1 MIKKKLRE
9 YAMLKDKKTMGG
21 NNLWVLFYTI
31 RSKTGDP
38 DQQWGDPDNPVY
50 LTDNWLICYSKNEAM
65 DRYKELFSELEIHNA
80 GIAPVDPEWNTG
92 W

>member
-1 MIKKKLRE
+1 M
-9 YAMLKDKKTMGG
+9 KD

-38 DQQWGDPDNPVY
+38 NQQWGDPDNPVY
-50 LTDNWLICYSKNEAM
+50 LNDHWGICYSKKEAI
-65 DRYKELFSELEIHNA
+65 DRYKELFNELEIHNA

>member
-1 MIKKKLRE
+1 M
-9 YAMLKDKKTMGG
+9 KD

-38 DQQWGDPDNPVY
+38 NQQWGDPDNPVY
-50 LTDNWLICYSKNEAM
+50 LNDHWLICYSKGEAM

-80 GIAPVDPEWNTG
+80 GIAPVDPEYNTG

>member
-1 MIKKKLRE
+1 MKDDQ
-9 YAMLKDKKTMGG
+9 AMKD

-50 LTDNWLICYSKNEAM
+50 LNDHWEICYSKEEAIEF
-65 DRYKELFSELEIHNA
+65 YKKLFDKYSLVDIHNA